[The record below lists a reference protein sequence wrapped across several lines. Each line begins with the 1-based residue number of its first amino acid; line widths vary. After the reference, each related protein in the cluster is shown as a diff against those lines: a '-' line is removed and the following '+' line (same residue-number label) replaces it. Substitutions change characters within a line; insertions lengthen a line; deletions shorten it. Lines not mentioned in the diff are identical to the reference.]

1 MKNSPLK
8 LFAYSLLCL
17 TGGASLAGMREAG
30 QTNGFRPEEWTAVSD
45 QQLDSQR
52 GGFDMGS
59 GLAVSFGLVRTVMVN
74 GEMVHQSSFNLPS
87 ISQIT
92 PDQAKMA
99 STALSDSGVIQI
111 GPNNF
116 VDAGALSN
124 RVAGTLIQNSLNDQQ
139 IQSLTV
145 INTGVNSLGL
155 LKALNTQAVLNDALM
170 GAIGSR

>member
-8 LFAYSLLCL
+8 LISFSLLF
-17 TGGASLAGMREAG
+17 LAGSTCLGGGRTTV
-30 QTNGFRPEEWTAVSD
+30 QTDAFLPVEWTAVSD
-45 QQLDSQR
+45 QQLETQR

-74 GEMVHQSSFNLPS
+74 GEMVHQTSFNLPN
-87 ISQIT
+87 ISQIS
-92 PDQAKMA
+92 PEQAKIA
-99 STALSDSGVIQI
+99 STALSNSGVIQI

-116 VDAGALSN
+116 VDAGAMSDRLT
-124 RVAGTLIQNSLNDQQ
+124 GTLIQNSLNDQQ

-155 LKALNTQAVLNDALM
+155 LKALHTQTVLNDALM